1 MIDTPLRKRRTGAA
15 FAVLGFLTIALVM
28 AWMWASFAVA
38 RIDLSRLV
46 EPSVVYA
53 APRVVEPGV
62 SVTAIDLPGTLERLG
77 YQQVTDTPHAPGQFR
92 RSPGVWEIFIRASVE
107 PQPKRPALPVRLDIR
122 DDRIRAVVNVADGTP
137 VGGVELEP
145 EVLGNLDDLTHR
157 LRRPVPLSSAPQHV
171 IAAVLATED
180 RRFFDHAG
188 VDPRSAV
195 RAAWVNAKRGR
206 VVEGGSTITQQL
218 VKSLDS
224 GAGGPW
230 ISKLRVALL
239 AIALERRY
247 SKTEI
252 LETYL
257 NTVYLGQYGPL
268 TMYGLG
274 AAALTYFQKDVRALD
289 LAEAATLAGMIR
301 GPNRYSPV
309 HSPYRTRARRNE
321 VLRRMRDHDLITQAE
336 FSEAAERSVAVQP
349 TPPPLPLGPNFF
361 DHVLAEVGQMR
372 ATTNVQTGGLRIYT
386 SVDPVLQR
394 TAEAVLGRKLEELE
408 QRFPG
413 LWHAEPAR
421 RLQGVLIALDPAAG
435 EIRALVGGRDY
446 WLSQFNRATHARRHP
461 GSAFKPF
468 VYLAGLR
475 GGPRGERPSLTAAS
489 LLRDEPLTVQDLG
502 QSWSPRKRRGFFLGQ
517 VTPREALAQS
527 LNLATVWTAQTI
539 GLNAVVQTARDVG
552 FTSPMVP
559 RPTLA
564 LGGVEVI
571 PLELAAAYAT
581 LAHAGRPVAP
591 TPISAVVDRSGS
603 VTRPGRQLGRGGV
616 SAAEAF
622 LITHLLTSVM
632 EDGTGAMAR
641 VLGVDG
647 PVAGKTGSTDRD
659 AWVVGYTPRLVTLV
673 WVGFDNRNTLR
684 LSGARGALPIWAA
697 FMRAAMAVVPSGPFP
712 VPPFVVFRDVDAT
725 TGKLATPVCRIVVR
739 EAFLQS
745 TAPTAVC
752 AEHRATVGARAVEP
766 AAKLQ

>member
-1 MIDTPLRKRRTGAA
+1 GARPAARRPT
-15 FAVLGFLTIALVM
+15 
-28 AWMWASFAVA
+28 
-38 RIDLSRLV
+38 
-46 EPSVVYA
+46 
-53 APRVVEPGV
+53 APR
-62 SVTAIDLPGTLERLG
+62 LPRVPTVFER
-77 YQQVTDTPHAPGQFR
+77 
-92 RSPGVWEIFIRASVE
+92 
-107 PQPKRPALPVRLDIR
+107 
-122 DDRIRAVVNVADGTP
+122 
-137 VGGVELEP
+137 
-145 EVLGNLDDLTHR
+145 
-157 LRRPVPLSSAPQHV
+157 
-171 IAAVLATED
+171 
-180 RRFFDHAG
+180 
-188 VDPRSAV
+188 
-195 RAAWVNAKRGR
+195 
-206 VVEGGSTITQQL
+206 
-218 VKSLDS
+218 
-224 GAGGPW
+224 
-230 ISKLRVALL
+230 
-239 AIALERRY
+239 
-247 SKTEI
+247 
-252 LETYL
+252 
-257 NTVYLGQYGPL
+257 
-268 TMYGLG
+268 
-274 AAALTYFQKDVRALD
+274 
-289 LAEAATLAGMIR
+289 
-301 GPNRYSPV
+301 
-309 HSPYRTRARRNE
+309 
-321 VLRRMRDHDLITQAE
+321 
-336 FSEAAERSVAVQP
+336 
-349 TPPPLPLGPNFF
+349 
-361 DHVLAEVGQMR
+361 VLAEGGQMR
-372 ATTNVQTGGLRIYT
+372 APTTVRTGARRIYT

-489 LLRDEPLTVQDLG
+489 LLR
-502 QSWSPRKRRGFFLGQ
+502 
-517 VTPREALAQS
+517 
-527 LNLATVWTAQTI
+527 
-539 GLNAVVQTARDVG
+539 
-552 FTSPMVP
+552 
-559 RPTLA
+559 
-564 LGGVEVI
+564 
-571 PLELAAAYAT
+571 YAT

-603 VTRPGRQLGRGGV
+603 VTRPRRQLGRGGV

-725 TGKLATPVCRIVVR
+725 TGQLAPHCSRNVVR
-739 EAFLQS
+739 E
-745 TAPTAVC
+745 
-752 AEHRATVGARAVEP
+752 
-766 AAKLQ
+766 